1 MTVGAVPSLVGSA
14 DVPHLV
20 QRPRFPETQEKCNRE
35 RSVQMLDLWHPLVDV
50 TLQSLKGGTHAIW
63 TPPQILGLRTQLLR
77 VLVFKGEPWLLLYL
91 RSQAGSPVLFVS
103 FPPPPFSPYLLQ
115 F

>member
-1 MTVGAVPSLVGSA
+1 
-14 DVPHLV
+14 
-20 QRPRFPETQEKCNRE
+20 
-35 RSVQMLDLWHPLVDV
+35 MLDLWHPLVDV

-91 RSQAGSPVLFVS
+91 RSQPFFLLFS
-103 FPPPPFSPYLLQ
+103 MSHPHTLPLPPPLSF
-115 F
+115 

>member
-1 MTVGAVPSLVGSA
+1 
-14 DVPHLV
+14 
-20 QRPRFPETQEKCNRE
+20 
-35 RSVQMLDLWHPLVDV
+35 MLDLWHPLVDV

>member
-63 TPPQILGLRTQLLR
+63 TPPQILGLSGRLPGLR
-77 VLVFKGEPWLLLYL
+77 ASRVGAGRPRAPGAESGGGGGGGEE
-91 RSQAGSPVLFVS
+91 RARRAR
-103 FPPPPFSPYLLQ
+103 
-115 F
+115 